1 MRIEGI
7 LLVVRAVDCGVRP
20 VALRLPFR
28 FGAVTL
34 DRCPQLFVRATV
46 EVAGRGSWQGHAAE
60 LMVPK
65 WFDKRAGF
73 SHAQN
78 VEHLANAVERT
89 VQAYAGD
96 ASASAFELFQRHAAA
111 LADAGRHAGATEL
124 SSAFGAALVDRAV
137 LDALCR
143 ALGVSVFEAVAR
155 NAIGLQPSALLPD
168 LRGFDWN
175 GWLPTLVPPR
185 LRIEARHTV
194 GLLDALQ
201 PLPEDAG
208 PLPVSLPAVIARYGH
223 RVFKIKL
230 GGDPRADVQRLA
242 EVLAVLDR
250 DAPGHRYTLDGNEQY
265 GDTAAISELFARLAS
280 LPAYAARPDA
290 LLYLEQPLP
299 RDRSFD
305 GALPPLPCPLL
316 MDEADGTLD
325 AFVRGR
331 DAGWQGVSSKGCKGF
346 YKSLVN
352 RARCER
358 WNQAARRDGQAPA
371 WFMSAEDLTC
381 QAGLAVQ
388 QDLALA
394 ALLGL
399 DHAERNGHH
408 YADGFGAA
416 PAAERQAFVRA
427 HPDLYDGDGRLRIA
441 GGRIDLHSLAGPG
454 YAHAATPD
462 WSAMQ
467 PLSQAA
473 ALV

>member
-1 MRIEGI
+1 MRSEGI

-20 VALRLPFR
+20 VSLRLPFR

-34 DRCPQLFVRATV
+34 ARCPQLFVRATV

-65 WFDKRAGF
+65 WFDKRPGLT
-73 SHAQN
+73 HADN
-78 VEHLANAVERT
+78 VGQLAAAVERT

-96 ASASAFELFQRHAAA
+96 ASASAFELFQRHATA
-111 LADAGRHAGATEL
+111 LAEAGRRAGATEL
-124 SSAFGAALVDRAV
+124 ASAFGPAVVDRAV
-137 LDALCR
+137 IDALCR
-143 ALGVSVFEAVAR
+143 ALGLSMFDAVAR
-155 NAIGLQPSALLPD
+155 NAIGLQPSPLLPD

-175 GWLPTLVPPR
+175 GWLPTLVPR
-185 LRIEARHTV
+185 QHIEARHTV

-201 PLPEDAG
+201 PVPDDAG
-208 PLPVSLPAVIARYGH
+208 ALPVSLPAVIARHGH

-230 GGDPRADVQRLA
+230 GGDPQADVQRLA
-242 EVLAVLDR
+242 EVLSVLDR

-265 GDTAAISELFARLAS
+265 GDGAALSDLFARLAS

-305 GALPPLPCPLL
+305 GPLPSLPCPLL

-331 DAGWQGVSSKGCKGF
+331 DAGWHGVSSKGCKGF

-358 WNQAARRDGQAPA
+358 WNQAAQRDGQEPA

-399 DHAERNGHH
+399 SHAERNGHH

-416 PAAERQAFVRA
+416 PDVERQAFVRA
-427 HPDLYDGDGRLRIA
+427 HPDLYDADGRLRIA
-441 GGRIDLHSLAGPG
+441 GGRIDLHSLAAPG
-454 YAHAATPD
+454 YAHTATPD
-462 WSAMQ
+462 GSAMQ
-467 PLSQAA
+467 PLSQATS
-473 ALV
+473 LV

>member
-1 MRIEGI
+1 MRTEGI
-7 LLVVRAVDCGVRP
+7 LLTVRAIDCGVRP
-20 VALRLPFR
+20 VTLRLPFR

-34 DRCPQLFVRATV
+34 SRCPQLFVRASV
-46 EVAGRGSWQGHAAE
+46 EVAGRGRWHGEAAE

-65 WFDKRAGF
+65 WFDKRPGF
-73 SHAQN
+73 SHADN
-78 VEHLANAVERT
+78 VSQLAASVERT

-96 ASASAFELFQRHAAA
+96 APASAFELFERHAAA
-111 LADAGRHAGATEL
+111 LADAGRRAGATEL
-124 SSAFGAALVDRAV
+124 TSAFGPAVVDRAV
-137 LDALCR
+137 IDALCR
-143 ALGVSVFEAVAR
+143 ALGLSVFDAVAR
-155 NAIGLQPSALLPD
+155 NAIGLQAGALLPD
-168 LRGFDWN
+168 LRGFDLN
-175 GWLPTLVPPR
+175 AWLATLVPR
-185 LRIEARHTV
+185 RHIEARHTV

-208 PLPVSLPAVIARYGH
+208 ALPVSLSAVIARYGH
-223 RVFKIKL
+223 RIFKIKL
-230 GGDPRADVQRLA
+230 GGDPQADAQRLG
-242 EVLAVLDR
+242 EVLATLDR
-250 DAPGHRYTLDGNEQY
+250 HAPGHRYTLDGNEQY
-265 GDTAAISELFARLAS
+265 GDAAALHELFARLAG
-280 LPAYAARPDA
+280 LPAYAARPEA

-305 GALPPLPCPLL
+305 SALPALPCPLL

-331 DAGWQGVSSKGCKGF
+331 AAGWQGVSSKGCKGF
-346 YKSLVN
+346 YKSLAN

-358 WNQAARRDGQAPA
+358 WNREARRDGEAA
-371 WFMSAEDLTC
+371 TWFMSAEDLTC

-394 ALLGL
+394 SLLGL

-416 PAAERQAFVRA
+416 PAAEREAFVEA
-427 HPDLYDGDGRLRIA
+427 HPDLYDGDGRLRIVQ
-441 GGRIDLHSLAGPG
+441 GRIALQSLAGPG

-462 WSAMQ
+462 RSAMQ